1 LSAELLT
8 ALLGIIWID
17 LVLAGDNAIVVGMA
31 AAGLPKEQRTK
42 VIVIGIIA
50 ATVLRICF
58 AGTVTILLNIIGLTL
73 AGGIL
78 LLWVCW
84 KLWRELRAQSHQAS
98 AVHDLEAEF
107 GNVLPTA
114 DDPLVR
120 RPAPARIDGRT
131 GQPVKTFT
139 QAVVQIIIADVSM
152 SLDNVLA
159 VAGAAKG
166 HMWVLVVGLGVAVV
180 LMAVA
185 ATYIA
190 KILGRFPWIT
200 WIGLLVIVYV
210 ALDMIYRGGT
220 EVACV
225 YTTETLCKEGLG
237 AMLGSLIR

>member
-159 VAGAAKG
+159 VGGMAKD
-166 HMWVLVVGLGVAVV
+166 HPTWVLVVGLALSVAF
-180 LMAVA
+180 MGAA
-185 ATYIA
+185 ATFIA
-190 KILGRFPWIT
+190 GLLKRYHWIAY
-200 WIGLLVIVYV
+200 IGLLIILYV
-210 ALDMIYRGGT
+210 ALQMIWDGSH
-220 EVACV
+220 EVIDSEIV
-225 YTTETLCKEGLG
+225 TGL
-237 AMLGSLIR
+237 I